1 MKKILSLT
9 LVALICLS
17 LLAGC
22 GSMTIGGSKNE
33 ASSSASSSTAASGS
47 EAAGAETSAIVL
59 NGDSVST
66 KVGGVS
72 VSGTTVKIG
81 AGGTYTLT
89 GTLNNGMVIVNT
101 GEDAQDVTLILDNA
115 DITCLSDSAIRVD
128 QAKNCYIQ
136 LANGSTNRVT
146 SGVETDMANYNAAT
160 ATGAAIYSEDDLEIS
175 GNGVLEING
184 YRNNGIT
191 GKDDVE
197 INGGTITVT
206 AANNGI
212 RGSESVDI
220 NEGVVTVTSR
230 KDGIK
235 STSSKKEDKGYVTID
250 GGVVTV
256 TSGGDGISAE
266 TVLTINGGEL
276 NVIASGDPAAASSKG
291 LKAKTDLV
299 INGGDVIITAIDHA
313 VHSAA
318 GITINAGSLALTS
331 ESSKG
336 IAAHED
342 ITVNGGEISIVC
354 GKDGIETKKDIYLNG
369 GSVTIDAAGV
379 GIKAGEK
386 GTGFGEKIGSVII
399 DGGEVLV
406 AAGEN
411 MVKFQRL
418 FEIVSGSILAVGTS
432 EKLPVVSDNSCAG
445 FVSKFVCPADSEVK
459 VDGTELS
466 LPAPRGGSTL
476 LCYSS
481 SMSSGTEYHV
491 SSGSTGA
498 SFTAK

>member
-1 MKKILSLT
+1 MKKILSLI
-9 LVALICLS
+9 LVSLICLS

-22 GSMTIGGSKNE
+22 GSTTIGGSKNE
-33 ASSSASSSTAASGS
+33 SSSASSAPAASGN
-47 EAAGAETSAIVL
+47 ENAGAESSAIVL

-72 VSGTTVKIG
+72 VSGSTVKIG

-89 GTLNNGMVIVNT
+89 GTLNNGMIIVNT
-101 GEDAQDVTLILDNA
+101 GEDAQNVTLILDNA

-136 LANGSTNRVT
+136 LADGSTNRVT
-146 SGVETDMANYNAAT
+146 SGVETDMAHYNAAT

-175 GNGVLEING
+175 GNGVLEVYG
-184 YRNNGIT
+184 YRNNGIA
-191 GKDDVE
+191 GKDDLE

-220 NEGVVTVTSR
+220 NDGVVTVTSR

-235 STSSKKEDKGYVTID
+235 STSSKKENKGYVTID
-250 GGVVTV
+250 GGVITI
-256 TSGGDGISAE
+256 TAGGDGISAE
-266 TVLTINGGEL
+266 TVLTINGGEV

-299 INGGDVIITAIDHA
+299 INGGEVTVSSLDHA

-318 GITINAGSLALTS
+318 GITINAGTIALTS
-331 ESSKG
+331 DSSKG

-342 ITVNGGEISIVC
+342 IVIDGGNIAILC
-354 GKDGIETKKDIYLNG
+354 GKDGIETKKDVYLNG
-369 GSVTIDAAGV
+369 GFVTIDAGGV

-386 GTGFGEKIGSVII
+386 GTGFGEKIGTVIV
-399 DGGEVLV
+399 DGGEVFV
-406 AAGEN
+406 NAGEN
-411 MVKFQRL
+411 MVKFHRL

-432 EKLPVVSDNSCAG
+432 DKLPVISDNSCAG

-459 VDGTELS
+459 VDGTELILS
-466 LPAPRGGSTL
+466 APRGGNTI
-476 LCYSS
+476 LCYSSS

-498 SFTAK
+498 TFAAK